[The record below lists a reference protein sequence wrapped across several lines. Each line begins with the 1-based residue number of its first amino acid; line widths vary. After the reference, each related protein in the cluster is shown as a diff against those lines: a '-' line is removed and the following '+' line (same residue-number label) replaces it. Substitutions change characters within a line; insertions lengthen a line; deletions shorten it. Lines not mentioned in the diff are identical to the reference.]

1 MIVVDKYIGKLIGN
15 TGNPNDLK
23 IALENSFSAKRG
35 EFVKIKHRESEEDG
49 DTYVLG
55 RIVSI
60 SRSNILYNSNMGEG
74 LSSLEILPGAQV
86 TGETLFGTIELVGYR
101 DNYGQIKIPRRPL
114 NPGEKV
120 YGVDYEFLSK
130 FYKFDEN
137 TSINIGNLIGYDKGS
152 NIVPVYLD
160 VNKLVTEHLAVLAM
174 TGSGKSY
181 TVGRIIERLVAEMN
195 GTVVVFDV
203 HGEYGKAFE
212 KGEIHFNNNLDYIE
226 DEREKKSIQRIQE
239 KFLKL
244 LKVGGGIKVYT
255 PQMDSFDY
263 KYSAKNHHLALQF
276 DRFDMDDLSSI
287 LPGLTEAQERVLDV
301 AIRYWKAKYNNPP
314 RDIQDLTYLLS
325 DEQGLEE
332 LKNWDNLTEGEAKAL
347 NNRSAAVASMK
358 LTRVINEAK
367 SFYTRAIGEPTD
379 IYDMIGEKGNNV
391 GRLVIIDLQG
401 LSDDAKQ
408 IITALISSEIMR
420 AASDKKRQIRPCFLV
435 YEEGHNF
442 APAGIPSISK
452 KIIKKIAAEGRK
464 FGTGFA
470 IISQRPS
477 KLDPDVTSQCN
488 TIITMRLKNPD
499 DQRFIA
505 KTSDMFST
513 SDIEEL
519 PSLSTGEAL
528 INGRSIPAPLLVKIG
543 TKALIHGGESPE
555 VIKEWGVFNE

>member
-1 MIVVDKYIGKLIGN
+1 MDKYIGKLIGN

-35 EFVKIKHRESEEDG
+35 EFVKIRHIEVESEGE
-49 DTYVLG
+49 TYVLG

-60 SRSNILYNSNMGEG
+60 SRNNILYNSNMGEG
-74 LSSLEILPGAQV
+74 LSSLEILPGAQI
-86 TGETLFGTIELVGYR
+86 TGETLFGTIQIVGYR
-101 DNYGQIKIPRRPL
+101 DYLGQIKIPRRPL

-120 YGVDYEFLSK
+120 LGVDYNFLAK

-137 TSINIGNLIGYDKGS
+137 TSINIGNLIGYEKGE
-152 NIVPVYLD
+152 NIVPVYID
-160 VNKLVTEHLAVLAM
+160 VNKLVTEHLGILAM

-203 HGEYGKAFE
+203 HGEYGKAFG
-212 KGEIHFNNNLDYIE
+212 KGEVHFNDNLEQIENE
-226 DEREKKSIQRIQE
+226 DEVNSILKIQE
-239 KFLKL
+239 SFRKL
-244 LKVGGGIKVYT
+244 LAAGGGIKVYT
-255 PQMDSFDY
+255 PQMEAFDY
-263 KYSAKNHHLALQF
+263 KYNNKNIHLALKF
-276 DRFDMDDLSSI
+276 DNFDMDDLSSV
-287 LPGLTEAQERVLDV
+287 LPELTEPQQRVLDV
-301 AIRYWKAKYNNPP
+301 AMRYWKIKYKDNQ
-314 RDIQDLTYLLS
+314 RDIQDLTRLLS
-325 DEQGLEE
+325 DNGLDE
-332 LKNWDNLTEGEAKAL
+332 LKNWDELTEGEAKAL
-347 NNRSAAVASMK
+347 NGRSAAVVSMK
-358 LTRVINEAK
+358 LYRVINEAK
-367 SFYTRAIGEPTD
+367 SFYTRAIGDSTD
-379 IYDMIGEKGNNV
+379 IYKMIGEKGNKI

-420 AASDKKRQIRPCFLV
+420 DASSKIRQTRPAFLV

-442 APAGIPSISK
+442 APAGIPCISK

-464 FGTGFA
+464 FGVGFS

-477 KLDPDVTSQCN
+477 KLDSDVTSQCN

-505 KTSDMFST
+505 KTSDMFSK

-528 INGRSIPAPLLVKIG
+528 ICGRSIPAPLLVKVG
-543 TKALIHGGESPE
+543 TKALMHGGESPE
-555 VIKEWGVFNE
+555 VILEWGSFNG

>member
-1 MIVVDKYIGKLIGN
+1 VDKYIGKLIGN

-212 KGEIHFNNNLDYIE
+212 KGEIHFNNNLDFIE
-226 DEREKKSIQRIQE
+226 DEKERESILKIQE
-239 KFLKL
+239 NLSKMLNA
-244 LKVGGGIKVYT
+244 GGGIKVYT

-325 DEQGLEE
+325 DERGLEE
-332 LKNWDNLTEGEAKAL
+332 LKSWDNLTEGEAKAL

-379 IYDMIGEKGNNV
+379 IYEMIGEKGKSV

-528 INGRSIPAPLLVKIG
+528 VNGRSIPAPLLVKIG

>member
-1 MIVVDKYIGKLIGN
+1 VIVVDKYVGKLIGN

-49 DTYVLG
+49 NTYVLG

-74 LSSLEILPGAQV
+74 LTSLEILPGAQV

-137 TSINIGNLIGYDKGS
+137 TSINIGNLIGYDKGN

-195 GTVVVFDV
+195 GSVVVFDV

-212 KGEIHFNNNLDYIE
+212 KGEIHFNNNFDYIE
-226 DEREKKSIQRIQE
+226 DEKENESILKIQE
-239 KFLKL
+239 NL
-244 LKVGGGIKVYT
+244 LKMLNAGGGIKVYT
-255 PQMDSFDY
+255 PQLDSFDY

-287 LPGLTEAQERVLDV
+287 LPDLTEAQERVLDV

-314 RDIQDLTYLLS
+314 RDIQDLTYLIS

-332 LKNWDNLTEGEAKAL
+332 LKRWDNLTEGEAKAL

-358 LTRVINEAK
+358 LGRVINEAK

-379 IYDMIGEKGNNV
+379 IYEMIGEKGKSV

-505 KTSDMFST
+505 RTSDMFSS

-528 INGRSIPAPLLVKIG
+528 INGRSIPAPLLVKVG

-555 VIKEWGVFNE
+555 VIKEWGTFNG

>member
-1 MIVVDKYIGKLIGN
+1 MDKYIGKLIGN

-35 EFVKIKHRESEEDG
+35 EFVKIKHKETEEDG

-55 RIVSI
+55 RIVSV
-60 SRSNILYNSNMGEG
+60 SRSNILFNSNMGEG
-74 LSSLEILPGAQV
+74 LSSLEILPGAQI

-114 NPGEKV
+114 NPGQKV

-137 TSINIGNLIGYDKGS
+137 TSLNIGNLIGYDKGN

-212 KGEIHFNNNLDYIE
+212 KGEIHYNSNLDFIE
-226 DEREKKSIQRIQE
+226 DERERESIEKIQDN
-239 KFLKL
+239 L
-244 LKVGGGIKVYT
+244 LKMLKAGGGIKVYT
-255 PQMDSFDY
+255 PQIDSFDY

-325 DEQGLEE
+325 DENGLEE
-332 LKNWDNLTEGEAKAL
+332 LKGWDNLTEGESKAL

-358 LTRVINEAK
+358 LSRVINEAK
-367 SFYTRAIGEPTD
+367 SFYSRAIGEPTD
-379 IYDMIGEKGNNV
+379 IYEMIGEKNSV

-420 AASDKKRQIRPCFLV
+420 ASSDKKRKIRPCFLV

-464 FGTGFA
+464 FGVGFA

-505 KTSDMFST
+505 KTSDMFSK

-528 INGRSIPAPLLVKIG
+528 INGRSIPAPLLVKVG
-543 TKALIHGGESPE
+543 TKALLHGGESPE
-555 VIKEWGVFNE
+555 VIREWGNFNE

>member
-1 MIVVDKYIGKLIGN
+1 MDKYIGKLIGN

-137 TSINIGNLIGYDKGS
+137 TSINIGNLIGYDKGN

-212 KGEIHFNNNLDYIE
+212 KGEIHFNNNLDFIE

-239 KFLKL
+239 QFLRLIKA
-244 LKVGGGIKVYT
+244 GGGIKVYT

-287 LPGLTEAQERVLDV
+287 LPDLTEAQERVLDV

-379 IYDMIGEKGNNV
+379 IYEMIGEKGNNV

>member
-15 TGNPNDLK
+15 TGNPNDLR

-114 NPGEKV
+114 NPGERV

-137 TSINIGNLIGYDKGS
+137 TSINIGNLIGYDKGN

-212 KGEIHFNNNLDYIE
+212 KGEIHFNNNLDFIE
-226 DEREKKSIQRIQE
+226 DEKEKESILKIQE
-239 KFLKL
+239 NLSKMLNA
-244 LKVGGGIKVYT
+244 GGGIKVYT

-287 LPGLTEAQERVLDV
+287 LPDLTEAQERVLDV

-332 LKNWDNLTEGEAKAL
+332 LKSWNNLTEGEAKAL

-379 IYDMIGEKGNNV
+379 IYGMIGEKGKSI

-408 IITALISSEIMR
+408 IITALISSEIIR

-505 KTSDMFST
+505 RTSDMFSS

-528 INGRSIPAPLLVKIG
+528 INGRSIPAPLLVKVG

-555 VIKEWGVFNE
+555 VIKEWGVFDE

>member
-1 MIVVDKYIGKLIGN
+1 MDKYIGKLIGN

-23 IALENSFSAKRG
+23 IALEDSFSAKRG
-35 EFVKIKHRESEEDG
+35 EFVKIRHKESNIEPE
-49 DTYVLG
+49 TYVLG

-60 SRSNILYNSNMGEG
+60 SRNNILYNSNMGEG
-74 LSSLEILPGAQV
+74 LSQLEILPGAQV

-101 DNYGQIKIPRRPL
+101 DSSGQIKIPRRAL
-114 NPGEKV
+114 DPGEKV
-120 YGVDYEFLSK
+120 YGVDYDFLSK

-137 TSINIGNLIGYDKGS
+137 SSINIGNLIGYDKGS

-181 TVGRIIERLVAEMN
+181 TVGRIIERLVSEMN

-212 KGEIHFNNNLDYIE
+212 KGEIHFNSNFDFIE
-226 DEREKKSIQRIQE
+226 DERERKSIERIQDDI
-239 KFLKL
+239 LKM
-244 LKVGGGIKVYT
+244 LKAGGGIKVYT
-255 PQMDSFDY
+255 PQIDSFDY

-301 AIRYWKAKYNNPP
+301 AIRYWRAKYSNPP
-314 RDIQDLTYLLS
+314 RDIQELTYLLS
-325 DEQGLEE
+325 DENGLDE
-332 LKNWDNLTEGEAKAL
+332 LKGWSNLTEGESKAL
-347 NNRSAAVASMK
+347 NSRSAAVASMK
-358 LTRVINEAK
+358 LSRVINEAK
-367 SFYTRAIGEPTD
+367 SFYTKAIGQPTD
-379 IYDMIGEKGNNV
+379 IYEMIGEKGSV
-391 GRLVIIDLQG
+391 GRLAIIDLQG

-408 IITALISSEIMR
+408 IITALISSEIIR
-420 AASDKKRQIRPCFLV
+420 AASDKRRKTRPCFLV

-442 APAGIPSISK
+442 APAGIPCISK

-464 FGTGFA
+464 FGVGFA

-505 KTSDMFST
+505 KTSDMFSK
-513 SDIEEL
+513 SDIDEL

-528 INGRSIPAPLLVKIG
+528 INGRSIPAPLLVKVG

-555 VIKEWGVFNE
+555 IIKEWERFNE

>member
-1 MIVVDKYIGKLIGN
+1 MVDKYIGKLIGN

-212 KGEIHFNNNLDYIE
+212 KGEIHFNNNLDFIE

-239 KFLKL
+239 QLLKL
-244 LKVGGGIKVYT
+244 IKAGGGIKVYT

-379 IYDMIGEKGNNV
+379 IYKMVGEKGNNV